1 MGTASPKSQ
10 VLKGV
15 IGLCRCGQHTE
26 CPLQDPDSCV
36 WALCMSH
43 RVPGEST
50 QMSAELLGQA
60 LLPSPPQGPLSTPAK
75 EKNALLGD
83 AWPTLH
89 QRQPNTSCQLLA
101 DFEAGQRGVQA
112 WLCLAF
118 FGCCLRAMW
127 SLLCCL
133 GPTESMP
140 FHVGVGPVST
150 AYTVYTLGGQH
161 TKAPKF
167 PVTPTILCHPSHWCR
182 WGI

>member
-1 MGTASPKSQ
+1 
-10 VLKGV
+10 
-15 IGLCRCGQHTE
+15 
-26 CPLQDPDSCV
+26 
-36 WALCMSH
+36 MSH

-60 LLPSPPQGPLSTPAK
+60 LLPSPPQGPLSTPTK

-89 QRQPNTSCQLLA
+89 QRQPNTSCQVLA